1 MGRVDW
7 EPGWY
12 ERIDKEIDNFME
24 KLAEDVLQDM
34 IIHAPYRTG
43 ALKADLDKEYDN
55 RSKVARI
62 GAKSVPY
69 AIYVE
74 EGTPPHVIRAK
85 NKKALDWNGSL
96 HPMKDVDHPGASAT
110 HFMKNALYKERRP

>member
-12 ERIDKEIDNFME
+12 QRIDKEIDNFME

-34 IIHAPYRTG
+34 IIHAPFRTG
-43 ALKADLDKEYDN
+43 ALKEDLDKEYDN

-85 NKKALDWNGSL
+85 NKKALDWAGSR
-96 HPMKDVDHPGASAT
+96 HPMKDVDHPGAAAT